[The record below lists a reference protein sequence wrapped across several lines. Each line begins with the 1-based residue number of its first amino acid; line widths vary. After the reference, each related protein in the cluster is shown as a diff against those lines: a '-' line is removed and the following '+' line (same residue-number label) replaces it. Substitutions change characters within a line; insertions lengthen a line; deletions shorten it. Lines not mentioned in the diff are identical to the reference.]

1 MATTTFRR
9 DNLLRRVLNP
19 GTTATDYLGRL
30 TTSTAD
36 SMGRAL
42 IAIDWPGAV
51 ANTLGDYVDVPATR
65 IVYRCTVAG
74 TSAAGA
80 PTAPGVGNTVVSGTT
95 NGLQPTNNSVV
106 GLWA

>member
-9 DNLLRRVLNP
+9 DYLLRRVLNP
-19 GTTATDYLGRL
+19 GTTATDYMGRL
-30 TTSTAD
+30 TTSTLD
-36 SMGRAL
+36 SNGRAL

-51 ANTLGDYVDVPATR
+51 ANSLGDWVDVPASR

-80 PTAPGVGNTVVSGTT
+80 PTPPGVGSTVVSGTT
-95 NGLQPTNNSVV
+95 TWLQMTNQ
-106 GLWA
+106 